1 MLAVLANGCGNH
13 RKIGGRAIQSY
24 IRRDDMRTEQYEQGP
39 EEKGGAGILRNVTGT
54 ATSLLQ
60 AFLLPTIAS
69 SLENVEKNTIITGT

>member
-1 MLAVLANGCGNH
+1 
-13 RKIGGRAIQSY
+13 
-24 IRRDDMRTEQYEQGP
+24 MRTEQYEQGP